1 MGWKIEWKSE
11 PARNRTEPVRAKP
24 DGHWNTGAQDH

>member
-11 PARNRTEPVRAKP
+11 PARNRTEPARAKP